1 MRTLIVSGGRID
13 RDFALS
19 FLKQQS
25 FERIIGVDN
34 GLRFLFDSRIEPTH
48 VVGDLTR
55 RRRSWWIIT
64 AAGRIS
70 RCAPSIR

>member
-34 GLRFLFDSRIEPTH
+34 GLRFF
-48 VVGDLTR
+48 LT
-55 RRRSWWIIT
+55 
-64 AAGRIS
+64 AG
-70 RCAPSIR
+70 